1 MSPSR
6 KHSRGVTL
14 VELLVAISILAI
26 VSTAVATLL
35 NGAGHTH
42 QYVNKETDAMAQME
56 NAYRR
61 ILHNLR
67 TARTLTAP
75 TLTTATNTFTITT
88 QPDPSYG
95 SPGPASATVTYSINA
110 SGDLVEDDPRYDP
123 AANTPN
129 VILRNVRTFTVKRET
144 AVGTSPTQVTIV
156 IQTNTDP
163 VITRSVKVTCRN
175 F

>member
-1 MSPSR
+1 LLSP

-42 QYVNKETDAMAQME
+42 QYVNKETDAMAQIE

-61 ILHNLR
+61 IMHNLR
-67 TARTLTAP
+67 TAKTLTAP
-75 TLTTATNTFTITT
+75 TVTTATNTFTITT
-88 QPDPSYG
+88 QVDPSYG
-95 SPGPASATVTYSINA
+95 NASATVTYSLNA
-110 SGDLVEDDPRYDP
+110 SGDLVEDDPRYNP
-123 AANTPN
+123 AVSTPN
-129 VILRNVRTFTVKRET
+129 VILRNVRLFTVKRET
-144 AVGTSPTQVTIV
+144 AVGTSPTQVTIM

-163 VITRSVKVTCRN
+163 VITRTVKINCRN